1 MNLINDLYT
10 LSWGRVLDVVIE
22 TFLLFWFVIF
32 ILRFLSYR
40 TFSQTSP
47 EYLLL
52 LILLGSGL
60 IGGIASRHPNFW
72 TSIIIAIT
80 IIGSTVIIQKSEK
93 LRQLIE
99 GKPIILVKNG
109 EIDKKEMSRVLI
121 DLNDLNKMAR
131 EHGMPSYEVFDTI
144 ILETNGHLTGV
155 LKPEYR

>member
-1 MNLINDLYT
+1 MNLITELYT
-10 LSWGRVLDVVIE
+10 LSWERVLEIVIE
-22 TFLLFWFVIF
+22 TFLLFWFIIF
-32 ILRFLSYR
+32 ALRFLSYR

-60 IGGIASRHPNFW
+60 LGGIASKYPNFW
-72 TSIIIAIT
+72 AHVIIGAV
-80 IIGSTVIIQKSEK
+80 IIGSTVIVQKFQI
-93 LRQLIE
+93 LRELIE

-109 EIDKKEMSRVLI
+109 KINTKAMERVLLKT
-121 DLNDLNKMAR
+121 DDLNKMAR
-131 EHGMPSYEVFDTI
+131 GYGVPSHEAFEII